1 MDTALSNLGSTGN
14 ETEQATMSIELI
26 GFLAAACTTGSFI
39 PQVVLVWRQR
49 GAPGISVGMY
59 LMFITGVALWLAY
72 GLFTADWPLAL
83 ANGITLMLAMSVLAM
98 KFHFERRTQETRN

>member
-1 MDTALSNLGSTGN
+1 VPHARAAFNVTVK
-14 ETEQATMSIELI
+14 ATMRIELI

-49 GAPGISVGMY
+49 GAPGLSVGMY

-83 ANGITLMLAMSVLAM
+83 ANGITLVLAVSVLAM
-98 KFHFERRTQETRN
+98 KFHFERRLPPSRP